1 VSAVVHWLYA
11 VQEVDAD
18 PFAIPPAPFR
28 FVCGSTDRGPT
39 RPLPTLLMVA
49 ADPLMRST
57 TVRRE
62 RWNDSA
68 TARFPLREIR

>member
-1 VSAVVHWLYA
+1 MSAVVHRLYA

-28 FVCGSTDRGPT
+28 FVCGSTDRRPT
-39 RPLPTLLMVA
+39 RPLPAPLMVA
-49 ADPLMRST
+49 TDPLMRST

-62 RWNDSA
+62 RWNDSVTA
-68 TARFPLREIR
+68 TYPLHEIR

>member
-1 VSAVVHWLYA
+1 VSAVVQRLYA

-18 PFAIPPAPFR
+18 PAAIPPAPFR
-28 FVCGSTDRGPT
+28 FVCGSTDRRPT
-39 RPLPTLLMVA
+39 RPRPTPLSVA
-49 ADPLMRST
+49 TDPLMQST

-68 TARFPLREIR
+68 TATFPLHELR